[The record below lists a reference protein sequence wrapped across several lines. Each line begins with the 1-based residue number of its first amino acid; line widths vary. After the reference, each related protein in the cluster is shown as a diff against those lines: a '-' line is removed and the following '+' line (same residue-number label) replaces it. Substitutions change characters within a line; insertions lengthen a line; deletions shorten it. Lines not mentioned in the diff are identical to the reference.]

1 MTTMKAAHTP
11 GPWRSHDHRDKRH
24 REYAIMAGEGE
35 GAVKVASCHTHHVPW
50 DVAAVNSHLI
60 AAAPE
65 TAAERDR
72 LKEINAELLAALK
85 DLLGDRRNDENGRC
99 LHCGRDNRGYDLE
112 PCSDDC
118 PGQVARA
125 AIARATVTP

>member
-1 MTTMKAAHTP
+1 MTTTKAQTAKHTP
-11 GPWRSHDHRDKRH
+11 GPWRSHDHHDKRH

-72 LKEINAELLAALK
+72 LKEINAELLAAL
-85 DLLGDRRNDENGRC
+85 EEI
-99 LHCGRDNRGYDLE
+99 RDGAISRYPAHVDAFKNRTKSQIE
-112 PCSDDC
+112 E
-118 PGQVARA
+118 VARA
-125 AIARATVTP
+125 AIARATGEA